1 VQAKRQEY
9 NAKITEALD
18 KQPLDPVH
26 PPDPLIAPLEAA
38 KAKLHPRGKAE
49 AIAQIDSLIDEIRTI
64 GSGENGLMN
73 AKDLQAAK
81 DLLKE
86 RTGATFQKA
95 GQIFPTAS
103 ETQRAAKSGLA
114 EATKYLND
122 VIPEIKAPNQGL
134 RALHQFEDLPRSSQ
148 ILEVGKP
155 EAALLAGASGTNM
168 RNRNMLKLLG
178 KHIGRDVLGEAE
190 QISAMRAFGDAP
202 FLPVDTTGKT
212 SARIGVGAVLGKLA
226 SYVLGIPH
234 LEYVGA
240 ASTSPFALKK
250 SIQAR
255 NAWSEAAKRLGV
267 KAEDALP
274 QLLGAKAAGF
284 LEREEERKKKK
295 GPWSALKKK
304 GE

>member
-1 VQAKRQEY
+1 
-9 NAKITEALD
+9 
-18 KQPLDPVH
+18 
-26 PPDPLIAPLEAA
+26 
-38 KAKLHPRGKAE
+38 
-49 AIAQIDSLIDEIRTI
+49 
-64 GSGENGLMN
+64 
-73 AKDLQAAK
+73 
-81 DLLKE
+81 
-86 RTGATFQKA
+86 
-95 GQIFPTAS
+95 
-103 ETQRAAKSGLA
+103 
-114 EATKYLND
+114 
-122 VIPEIKAPNQGL
+122 
-134 RALHQFEDLPRSSQ
+134 
-148 ILEVGKP
+148 
-155 EAALLAGASGTNM
+155 
-168 RNRNMLKLLG
+168 
-178 KHIGRDVLGEAE
+178 LGEAE